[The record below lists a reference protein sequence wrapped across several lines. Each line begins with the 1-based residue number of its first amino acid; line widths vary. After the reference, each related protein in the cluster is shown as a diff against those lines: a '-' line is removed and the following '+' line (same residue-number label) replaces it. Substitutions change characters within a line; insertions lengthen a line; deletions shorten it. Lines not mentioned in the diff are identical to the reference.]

1 MARAKP
7 HSFLAKRLSRHDVAL
22 DLGTANTLMFTA
34 GEGIVLNQPSVVCF
48 ERRASASETKATVAA
63 VGAEAKELLGRTP
76 GNLETV
82 RPLSHG
88 VIADFSAAEHMMR
101 RFAAMAQPQTRL
113 GRLGRLSRRA
123 SFTVCVPEGATH
135 VERRAIREAAFAAGA
150 ARVSFIDESLA
161 SALGAGLPVDEAT
174 GSMVVDIG
182 GGTTEVG
189 ILALGGVV
197 CSGSVRVG
205 GDQFDRAIVD
215 HVRALYDVVLGEQ
228 TAEHVKKLIGSALHG
243 EPVERARATGRS
255 LADGLPRTIELTS
268 EDIADALAAPL
279 RAVIGVVRRVIET
292 APPEL
297 VTDIAGNGI
306 VLTGGG
312 ALLGRLDQCLAAE
325 LGVAV
330 RVADEPL
337 TCAVR
342 GAGAAAAFAGEHGYA
357 AFD

>member
-7 HSFLAKRLSRHDVAL
+7 HSFFSKRLSRQDVAL

-34 GEGIVLNQPSVVCF
+34 AKGIVLNQPSVVCF
-48 ERRASASETKATVAA
+48 ERRASTGDAKATVAA
-63 VGAEAKELLGRTP
+63 VGHEAKELVGREP
-76 GNLETV
+76 ANLETV
-82 RPLSHG
+82 RPLAHG
-88 VIADFSAAEHMMR
+88 VIANFSAAEHMMR
-101 RFAAMAQPQTRL
+101 RFAAMAQPRPRL
-113 GRLGRLSRRA
+113 GRRA
-123 SFTVCVPEGATH
+123 AFTVCVPEGATH

-150 ARVSFIDESLA
+150 ARVSFIGESLA
-161 SALGAGLPVDEAT
+161 SALGAGLPVETAT

-189 ILALGGVV
+189 IVALGGVV
-197 CSGSVRVG
+197 CSSSVRVG

-228 TAEHVKKLIGSALHG
+228 TAEHVKKIIGSALHG
-243 EPVERARATGRS
+243 EPVGRARATGRS

-279 RAVIGVVRRVIET
+279 RAVIGVVRRVLET

-325 LGVAV
+325 LGVDV

-342 GAGAAAAFAGEHGYA
+342 GAGAAAAFAGEHGLEAYE
-357 AFD
+357 

>member
-7 HSFLAKRLSRHDVAL
+7 HSIFSKRLFRQEDVAL
-22 DLGTANTLMFTA
+22 DLGTANTLIYTA
-34 GEGIVLNQPSVVCF
+34 DKGIVLDQPSVVCF
-48 ERRASASETKATVAA
+48 ERRAGASETTVAA
-63 VGAEAKELLGRTP
+63 VGREAKDLLGRTP
-76 GNLETV
+76 ANLETV

-88 VIADFSAAEHMMR
+88 VIANFSAAEHMMR
-101 RFAAMAQPQTRL
+101 RFVAMAQPRRLL
-113 GRLGRLSRRA
+113 GRRA
-123 SFTVCVPEGATH
+123 AFTVCVPAGATR

-150 ARVSFIDESLA
+150 ASVNLIGESLA
-161 SALGAGLPVDEAT
+161 SALGAGLPVHAAT

-189 ILALGGVV
+189 IVALGGVA

-215 HVRALYDVVLGEQ
+215 HVRTLYGVVLGEQ
-228 TAEHVKKLIGSALHG
+228 TAEHVKKTIGCALYG
-243 EPVERARATGRS
+243 EPIERIRATGRS
-255 LADGLPRTIELTS
+255 MEDGLPRTVEITS
-268 EDIADALAAPL
+268 HDVVDALAAPL
-279 RAVIGVVRRVIET
+279 RVVINTVRQVLET
-292 APPEL
+292 APAEL
-297 VTDIAGNGI
+297 VTDIADSGI

-312 ALLGRLDQCLAAE
+312 SLLGRLDQCLAAE

-342 GAGAAAAFAGEHGYA
+342 GAGAAASLMSEHAFEMVE
-357 AFD
+357 